1 MLLLSYG
8 AHTMAQPPA
17 HVVGITIAPN
27 AEPLAVPASE
37 LNNSVVLLLSA
48 GIRDVMTMKSLAVPP
63 AIRTNEIV
71 VDDTD
76 LDLLRPPQSKVHAI
90 SGITAALSIVSGAF
104 VAILGFKM
112 RRLAALLCGFAVGGL
127 SCYALATTVLFSDP
141 SSIVLGA
148 WLSFLVGGLLVG
160 VICMLVEQVGNFVVG
175 ASGGASMTILIH
187 ISFNYLGSPSNP
199 NAALYI
205 FGAILS
211 LTLGLVAVLMGKPLL
226 IVATGL
232 TGALEF
238 VWGIGYFVGQY
249 PCVIALPRT
258 QYLTGGAWHY
268 DNPSAW
274 WVYLS
279 ASLAVAIVG
288 IGLQFAVTAVD
299 APPKKP
305 QDLHHATRKS
315 GHRDLPFKFAV
326 SHVTPRK
333 DQSMRGTC
341 WDFATIGV
349 LEQSYRAEAIRKGYL
364 TVNQYVSFSEQMWK
378 NSTEGGEVA
387 VLYYLQYGLKESVF
401 PDAICPYLND
411 NNGSDSICPGLSDT
425 RHADNPISF
434 TIRSMETWYEDLTI
448 KQQLFAQNKAMA
460 LSTPVTYVT
469 HYYPCLSRFSHDS
482 DPHCSV
488 DQCTLCPPE
497 MAATTCC
504 IPLKGGRNRNMEGEF
519 FHHRGMTIEGGHA
532 MLLVGYNDAFLTRD
546 GYTGGLIVK
555 NSWLDGPT
563 QGSHSLAYWMQEVS
577 DWEER
582 VVCPNSYNPFNW
594 YQCGNNAASPVVTPH
609 NDTTSSSSLFNRTK
623 AFDEGVGACL
633 SEESRIYAHVN
644 MQPLRLECVDRTA
657 CSLEPNTTYFVR
669 NTTDWG
675 DRMTVMC
682 VWEHNLHMPSRE
694 FCLKPMLEVDIARTL
709 RPVAHEVRAND
720 PDRCGFYFMP
730 YASIRQYIAQF
741 QGFYVNSFDIEW
753 APQSFAANRHKFPH
767 LNYTLLKRS
776 TRHQNRSSF
785 DGPFPHAR
793 VVAPEE
799 FHPHAHYHP

>member
-1 MLLLSYG
+1 MMYGATASDGLLGTRISTAASMRPYLLLATNVAMMACVLVVTLSMHASMQRYDALSDKLDMYLNNQATTLG
-8 AHTMAQPPA
+8 SHQAQP
-17 HVVGITIAPN
+17 
-27 AEPLAVPASE
+27 
-37 LNNSVVLLLSA
+37 
-48 GIRDVMTMKSLAVPP
+48 
-63 AIRTNEIV
+63 
-71 VDDTD
+71 
-76 LDLLRPPQSKVHAI
+76 
-90 SGITAALSIVSGAF
+90 
-104 VAILGFKM
+104 
-112 RRLAALLCGFAVGGL
+112 
-127 SCYALATTVLFSDP
+127 
-141 SSIVLGA
+141 
-148 WLSFLVGGLLVG
+148 
-160 VICMLVEQVGNFVVG
+160 
-175 ASGGASMTILIH
+175 
-187 ISFNYLGSPSNP
+187 
-199 NAALYI
+199 
-205 FGAILS
+205 
-211 LTLGLVAVLMGKPLL
+211 
-226 IVATGL
+226 
-232 TGALEF
+232 
-238 VWGIGYFVGQY
+238 
-249 PCVIALPRT
+249 
-258 QYLTGGAWHY
+258 
-268 DNPSAW
+268 
-274 WVYLS
+274 
-279 ASLAVAIVG
+279 
-288 IGLQFAVTAVD
+288 LQ
-299 APPKKP
+299 
-305 QDLHHATRKS
+305 
-315 GHRDLPFKFAV
+315 LPFKFAV

-364 TVNQYVSFSEQMWK
+364 TVNQYVSFSEQAYGAEILELCAGPANSPQQVACRVAGDSMWK

-582 VVCPNSYNPFNW
+582 VVCPNSYKYVRPDIYICPFNW

-682 VWEHNLHMPSRE
+682 VWEHNLHTPSRE

-767 LNYTLLKRS
+767 LNYTLLERS